1 MPTTQTEG
9 DSAHLDIEYL
19 LNFEV
24 WFDGAPVAILNL
36 QLNAGVTSSAVKRQ
50 ARNQT
55 RSRNLVQRSGE
66 DLSPSWCP
74 EGALLPV
81 RATSERMLHAAMPR
95 RGLLPVRA
103 ISEQMLHPM
112 VPGGGLEPPRRVSS
126 CGF

>member
-9 DSAHLDIEYL
+9 KSAHLDVKYL

-24 WFDGAPVAILNL
+24 WFDGSPVAILNL
-36 QLNAGVTSSAVKRQ
+36 QLNAGMMSSAAKRQ

-55 RSRNLVQRSGE
+55 RSRNLDQRSGE

-81 RATSERMLHAAMPR
+81 RAISERLLHA
-95 RGLLPVRA
+95 V
-103 ISEQMLHPM
+103 
-112 VPGGGLEPPRRVSS
+112 VPGGGLEPPRPVKA